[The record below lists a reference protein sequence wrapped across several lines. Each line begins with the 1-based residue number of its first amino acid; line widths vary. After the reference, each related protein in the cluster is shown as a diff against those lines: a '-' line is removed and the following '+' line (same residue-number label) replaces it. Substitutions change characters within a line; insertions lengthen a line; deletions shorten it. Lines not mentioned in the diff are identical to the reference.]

1 MTKRRIAILTGGYT
15 AEANISYKSAATVS
29 AHIDRSLF
37 EPYLI
42 DIRPHRW
49 SYTDENNN
57 EYLIDKN
64 DFSIVMPTGKITFDM
79 VFFALHG
86 SPAEDGKI
94 QGYFDMIGIRY
105 CGAGMME
112 MGLTFDKAATK
123 KYLKSTDI
131 RMAKSCLYFKNQS
144 IQTII
149 DDIQIHLSMPVFVKP
164 NKNGSSY
171 GVTKVADAAAL
182 QEAINNGFAYDN
194 ELIVEEFISGR
205 EVTCGVYAFNQEIK
219 ALTPTEIKSQNDFFD
234 YQAKYLGQSQEI
246 TPAEIS
252 VPLTQELQK
261 ITVKVFQEL
270 GLKGHA
276 RIDFIMHDD
285 QFYFLEANTIPGL
298 TDESLIPQQARH
310 DGWVLKDFFTAIIEE
325 GFRKYT

>member
-15 AEANISYKSAATVS
+15 AEANISYKSAATVN
-29 AHIDRSLF
+29 AHIDRTLF
-37 EPYLI
+37 EPFVI
-42 DIRPHRW
+42 DIHPNKW
-49 SYTDENNN
+49 CYIDENNN
-57 EYLIDKN
+57 EFIVDKN
-64 DFSIVMPTGKITFDM
+64 DFSIQLPQSKITFDM

-86 SPAEDGKI
+86 APAEDGKI

-123 KYLKSTDI
+123 KYLNSSDI
-131 RMAKSCLYFKNQS
+131 LMAKSRLYYKNQAL
-144 IQTII
+144 QFII
-149 DDIQIHLSMPVFVKP
+149 DDIQTHLSMPVFVKP

-171 GVTKVADAAAL
+171 GVTKVAEGTAL
-182 QEAINNGFAYDN
+182 QDAIHNGFGYDN

-205 EVTCGVYAFNQEIK
+205 EVTCGVYSFNNEIK

-234 YQAKYLGQSQEI
+234 YKAKYLGQSQEI

-252 VPLTQELQK
+252 TPLTQELQK
-261 ITVKVFQEL
+261 ITVKVFEEL

-276 RIDFIMHDD
+276 RIDFIMHNDE
-285 QFYFLEANTIPGL
+285 FYFLEANTIPGL
-298 TDESLIPQQARH
+298 TDESLIPQQARY

-325 GFRKYT
+325 GFRKYK